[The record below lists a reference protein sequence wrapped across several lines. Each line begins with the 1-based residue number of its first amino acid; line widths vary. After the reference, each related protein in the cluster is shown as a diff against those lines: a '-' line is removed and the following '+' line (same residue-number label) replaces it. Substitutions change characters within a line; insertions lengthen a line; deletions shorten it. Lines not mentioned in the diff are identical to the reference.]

1 MLYLS
6 CMSNDGNNFKLV
18 QSVFLFY
25 QKAVKLKSTTRHS
38 WLPDSDRQESVAEHS
53 WMLTL
58 LAVTLFDMVSVKV
71 NQLHVLKMLIIH
83 DLAETVIGDIPAHEI
98 SARQNGKY
106 KAEQAAMKL
115 VVSDLPQTLQFEI
128 LDLWEEFEA
137 RQTPEAELAASID
150 KIEALMQHDLASL
163 STWDEGDYRILSS
176 HYKNEFFDFDDFM
189 RQLKNEMDKRL
200 DDKVRLAEKN

>member
-1 MLYLS
+1 
-6 CMSNDGNNFKLV
+6 MSNDGNNFKLV